1 MMTRTMILPV
11 LPGQL
16 KSHPLI
22 LVTLGESNHSVLTL
36 KHQNIHVKYTKNEQ
50 GGRRKRVESLSK
62 MFSNPAMM
70 W

>member
-22 LVTLGESNHSVLTL
+22 LVTLGGSNNSVLTL